1 MALPDR
7 LRPHLPA
14 SLAAVA
20 GGCLAALLHVPLPW
34 MIGAMVATAALS
46 WVREAPRPAGVREA
60 ALIALGLGLGQTF
73 SGPVIAAVAGTL
85 PVMVIAGLIT
95 ILAGLAAARL
105 FASLARVD
113 ARTAFFC
120 TVPGGIILMVVLA
133 QRAGGHVPTV
143 TLSQTLRMC
152 LVVLLFPP
160 LISVIAPHALDAAFS
175 APRPPVDPLGL
186 PLLLAA
192 GTAVAIGAARLG
204 VANPWM
210 LGPCLLAIP
219 LSGLGWL
226 PSGVPAWMVNAAQVA
241 MGGTLGLRLSR
252 RFLLSSRRLAAVS
265 VVTTLVLSA
274 VLAALALPVAW
285 LSGLPVAAVE
295 LGMAP
300 GGMPEMTV
308 TAKALDLAVP
318 LVLGFHLVRVLLCNL
333 LVGPIWRGAVRL
345 GLVGEAGPSPEDQ
358 VGR

>member
-1 MALPDR
+1 MPVLARTRRSLG
-7 LRPHLPA
+7 PHLPA
-14 SLAAVA
+14 VLAAV
-20 GGCLAALLHVPLPW
+20 GGGSLAALLQIPLPW
-34 MIGAMVATAALS
+34 MIGAMVATAALT
-46 WVREAPRPAGVREA
+46 WVRDVPRPSGVREA
-60 ALIALGLGLGQTF
+60 GLIGLGLGLGQTF

-85 PVMVIAGLIT
+85 PVMVVAGLIT
-95 ILAGLAAARL
+95 ILAGLAVARL

-113 ARTAFFC
+113 GRTAFFC

-160 LISVIAPHALDAAFS
+160 LISIVAPHAVDAAFS
-175 APRPPVDPLGL
+175 APRPPTDALGL
-186 PLLLAA
+186 LVLLAMGA
-192 GTAVAIGAARLG
+192 AVAVGASRLG
-204 VANPWM
+204 FANPWM

-226 PSGVPAWMVNAAQVA
+226 PSGVPPWLVNAAQVA

-252 RFLLSSRRLAAVS
+252 RFLLSSRRIAAVS
-265 VVTTLVLSA
+265 VVTTLALSV

-285 LSGLPVAAVE
+285 LSGLPLAAVE

-300 GGMPEMTV
+300 GGMPEMAI

-333 LVGPIWRGAVRL
+333 LVGPIWRGAVRF
-345 GLVGEAGPSPEDQ
+345 GLVREGEGASG
-358 VGR
+358 